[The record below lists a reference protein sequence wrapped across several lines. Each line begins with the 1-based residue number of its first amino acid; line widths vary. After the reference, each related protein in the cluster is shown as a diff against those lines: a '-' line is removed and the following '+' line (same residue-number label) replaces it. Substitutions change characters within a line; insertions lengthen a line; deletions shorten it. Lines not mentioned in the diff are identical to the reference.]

1 MRFSKYFL
9 HTIKETPAEA
19 CVVSH
24 QLMLRAGLIH
34 QTFNGVY
41 SWLPLGLRLL
51 EKITKIIAQE
61 QDKIGCHRI
70 CMPTIQPSSL
80 WKESGRYEAYGKEML
95 RFKDRHDKEMLYG
108 PTHEEVVTDIMR
120 TFVKSYRDLPQ
131 TLYQISPKFRD
142 EIRPR
147 FGVMRAREFLM
158 KDGYSFD
165 LDYTS
170 AKKTYEKIFNSYIK
184 IFDRIG
190 VKAIPVKAD
199 SGAIGGDLS
208 HEFHIM
214 AETGESA
221 LYFDEQFE
229 TIQERT
235 FETLSNLYAATDEKH
250 NPSQAPKNLK
260 TARGIEIGHI
270 FYFGQKYS
278 HSMNLKIAGPNKD
291 WITPEMG
298 SYGIGV
304 SRLVG
309 AIIEAHYD
317 KDGISWPLSVAPF
330 HVGLLQL
337 KMNDEQATQKAT
349 HIYQSL
355 QNAGLE
361 VLYDDRET
369 TAGVKFSDMDL
380 IGLPYQI
387 VLGKETGELLEIK
400 ERTTQEKKLMSLDA
414 LICDVKKKISVFDL

>member
-1 MRFSKYFL
+1 
-9 HTIKETPAEA
+9 
-19 CVVSH
+19 
-24 QLMLRAGLIH
+24 
-34 QTFNGVY
+34 
-41 SWLPLGLRLL
+41 
-51 EKITKIIAQE
+51 
-61 QDKIGCHRI
+61 
-70 CMPTIQPSSL
+70 
-80 WKESGRYEAYGKEML
+80 
-95 RFKDRHDKEMLYG
+95 
-108 PTHEEVVTDIMR
+108 
-120 TFVKSYRDLPQ
+120 
-131 TLYQISPKFRD
+131 
-142 EIRPR
+142 
-147 FGVMRAREFLM
+147 
-158 KDGYSFD
+158 
-165 LDYTS
+165 
-170 AKKTYEKIFNSYIK
+170 
-184 IFDRIG
+184 
-190 VKAIPVKAD
+190 
-199 SGAIGGDLS
+199 
-208 HEFHIM
+208 
-214 AETGESA
+214 
-221 LYFDEQFE
+221 
-229 TIQERT
+229 
-235 FETLSNLYAATDEKH
+235 
-250 NPSQAPKNLK
+250 
-260 TARGIEIGHI
+260 
-270 FYFGQKYS
+270 
-278 HSMNLKIAGPNKD
+278 MNLKIAGPNKD